1 MTSETWRASTGR
13 HGQERALREPDS
25 GQVEEG
31 KKAKVTLE
39 PSPPTK
45 STYIPTSV
53 GLCDSALAAP
63 RRPHRYALSLGL
75 SIQNKAPIRGKKQA
89 GSYGDN
95 QSDDHTVQIWNR
107 PTELGALAPPLL
119 AALHRAR
126 PFTTWHVLRDS
137 LETKGRS
144 SYPLKTEKQKQN
156 ARQRIQHPLLQ
167 CPLTHSP
174 SGGARSD
181 DPNKSSRPTPE
192 RTFPSWVRAR
202 GGGAHYT
209 FYLNTTKK
217 TTPSVLR
224 KG

>member
-1 MTSETWRASTGR
+1 MYAGGSVDKTRASWPR
-13 HGQERALREPDS
+13 S
-25 GQVEEG
+25 GNS
-31 KKAKVTLE
+31 A
-39 PSPPTK
+39 
-45 STYIPTSV
+45 V

-89 GSYGDN
+89 GNYGDN

-156 ARQRIQHPLLQ
+156 ARQRIQHPPS
-167 CPLTHSP
+167 CNVPSLTHLA
-174 SGGARSD
+174 GARD
-181 DPNKSSRPTPE
+181 QTIPTSRAAPPRSE
-192 RTFPSWVRAR
+192 HSPA
-202 GGGAHYT
+202 G
-209 FYLNTTKK
+209 
-217 TTPSVLR
+217 
-224 KG
+224 